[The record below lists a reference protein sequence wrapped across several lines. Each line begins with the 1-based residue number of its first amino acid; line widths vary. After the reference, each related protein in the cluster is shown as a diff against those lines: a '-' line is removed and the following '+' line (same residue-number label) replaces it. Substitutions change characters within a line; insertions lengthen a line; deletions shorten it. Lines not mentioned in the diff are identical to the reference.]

1 MAYQLRRPTATA
13 SVTSTFA
20 RLRMLTRRIP
30 IWRAVAAL
38 VAAVLV
44 AQTVTSA
51 SRAMTDAEA
60 AWGSGRDVWVATGV
74 IEAGTRVASRDVV
87 RQPAPTALLPV
98 DAVID
103 DPTGERT
110 RVSLT
115 KGEILRSADLGMT
128 GAGPVAAA
136 VDEGR
141 HAVTISVSAD
151 IYAVGDLVGMV
162 AILDGHILVDDGIA
176 VSTQPG
182 SVTVSVDDTAISR
195 VVEELGRGGIEVTL
209 VGR

>member
-1 MAYQLRRPTATA
+1 
-13 SVTSTFA
+13 
-20 RLRMLTRRIP
+20 MLTRRIP

-74 IEAGTRVASRDVV
+74 IDAGTRVASRDVV

-115 KGEILRSADLGMT
+115 KGEILRSADLGMA

-176 VSTQPG
+176 FSTQPG